1 MQNEFKV
8 AFVSTNKKSI
18 NGSFGGSKY
27 FEVFT
32 IKNGEIELRETRETF
47 VDNGNKVLPNILTP
61 LDKSN
66 QNNGIAKS
74 FSLNVVDKSKEKHLK
89 IARTISD
96 CDFVVARGMCAN
108 AHDSI
113 LQLNMKPIRTKVKT
127 FEEGVKQIANGTIIS
142 YELNE

>member
-1 MQNEFKV
+1 MSNEFKV

-27 FEVFT
+27 FEVFS
-32 IKNGEIELRETRETF
+32 IKDGEVTNRETRETF
-47 VDNGNKVLPNILTP
+47 VDSGNKALPNMLTP
-61 LDKSN
+61 MN
-66 QNNGIAKS
+66 RVEGMAKS

-96 CDFVVARGMCAN
+96 CTYVVARGMCAN
-108 AHDSI
+108 AQDSI
-113 LQLNMKPIRTKVKT
+113 LQLNMKPIRTKIKT
-127 FEEGVKQIANGTIIS
+127 FEEGIKQIAEGTIIS

>member
-1 MQNEFKV
+1 MTKEFKV

-32 IKNGEIELRETRETF
+32 VKDGEITQRETRETF
-47 VDNGNKVLPNILTP
+47 VDNGNKAIPKMLVP
-61 LDKSN
+61 LNKDEQSN
-66 QNNGIAKS
+66 GMAKS

-96 CDFVVARGMCAN
+96 CNFVVARGMCAN

-113 LQLNMKPIRTKVKT
+113 LQLNMKPIRTKIKD
-127 FEEGVKQIANGTIIS
+127 FEEGIKQIADGTIIS